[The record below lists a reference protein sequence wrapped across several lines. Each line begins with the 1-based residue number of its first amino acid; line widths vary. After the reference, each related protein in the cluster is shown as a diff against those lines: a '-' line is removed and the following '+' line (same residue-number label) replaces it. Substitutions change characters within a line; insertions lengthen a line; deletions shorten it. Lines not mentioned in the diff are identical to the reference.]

1 MEDREHP
8 ALAEEEKRAEMWIAG
23 FLVKHCNHVSAC
35 YFIHQ
40 FSLSQ
45 YSQEYTTKQCLQ
57 DTCNAFTTKQWW
69 NIKVGNSQ
77 WKDFFWAK
85 YCQRIKPVRSRGNYA
100 LDVWKVICGTF
111 GIPSKDI
118 LLRQLLINWWRQN
131 TSNPVYSII
140 VKYLPALTIWE
151 IWKSRCEAKYGSQKI
166 NVNKSIS
173 QIAFNISQLVNH
185 FLGSNKMKASWEE
198 AESDTKLL
206 VDCIKKKSTPPWT
219 IANEVKRLQDLLN
232 PSEYSITHCYR
243 EINQVADKLAS
254 LSHKYNTNILYSKT
268 GELPSQIKGLITTDC
283 WSLPIIRVSNRMKKD
298 FTFNPP

>member
-1 MEDREHP
+1 MRDHEGK
-8 ALAEEEKRAEMWIAG
+8 LIIA
-23 FLVKHCNHVSAC
+23 
-35 YFIHQ
+35 
-40 FSLSQ
+40 FSLELGQ
-45 YSQEYTTKQCLQ
+45 GT
-57 DTCNAFTTKQWW
+57 N
-69 NIKVGNSQ
+69 N
-77 WKDFFWAK
+77 WAEA
-85 YCQRIKPVRSRGNYA
+85 VA
-100 LDVWKVICGTF
+100 LHF
-111 GIPSKDI
+111 GMSWCK
-118 LLRQLLINWWRQN
+118 NNGYQN
-131 TSNPVYSII
+131 V
-140 VKYLPALTIWE
+140 
-151 IWKSRCEAKYGSQKI
+151 Q
-166 NVNKSIS
+166 
-173 QIAFNISQLVNH
+173 
-185 FLGSNKMKASWEE
+185 